1 MPKPGS
7 NLPDFRAT
15 QIDFAAH
22 IRNPEENPA
31 PAGLEA
37 RRLKIYL
44 ELFYN
49 NIESFLAN
57 SFPIAK
63 KVLGHDRWHALA
75 REFVHRHGS
84 ESPYFL
90 EISQEFLTFLSER
103 ENGQGDGLPGFLL
116 ELAHYE
122 WVELALS
129 VSEEELPVAGVDAE
143 GDLLEGQVVVSPL
156 IWCLAYRW
164 PVHKIGPDHLPE
176 EAPAAS
182 TELIVYRRA
191 DDSVA
196 FMEVNPVTLRLVEL
210 LRDQSGREALD
221 ALALE
226 LPQLDS
232 KVVYEQGLA
241 TLRSLRDAQ
250 ILLGTWARAAG
261 ADANASETEVS
272 ETEVSEAKVPEA
284 KVSETER
291 SEQH

>member
-1 MPKPGS
+1 MPRPGS

-22 IRNPEENPA
+22 IRNPTENPA

-63 KVLGHDRWHALA
+63 KVLGHDHWHVLA

-103 ENGQGDGLPGFLL
+103 DNAPDEGLPEFLL

-129 VSEEELPVAGVDAE
+129 VSEEELPVAGVDAA
-143 GDLLEGQVVVSPL
+143 GDLLEGRVVVSPL

-164 PVHKIGPDHLPE
+164 PVHKIGPDHLPT
-176 EAPAAS
+176 APPEAS

-210 LRDQSGREALD
+210 LREHTGREALA
-221 ALALE
+221 ALAQE

-241 TLRSLRDAQ
+241 TLESLRDAQ
-250 ILLGTWARAAG
+250 ILLGTWAQAAG
-261 ADANASETEVS
+261 AETDASEMD
-272 ETEVSEAKVPEA
+272 
-284 KVSETER
+284 
-291 SEQH
+291 